1 MALLSTMSPLH
12 THTPSADIAGECES
26 RLHYFNEIMK
36 ISLSLKDLS
45 TQPHVHPFH
54 FQQPPP
60 ITISLPAPNPITSK
74 LLQTGLDS
82 ITIERLSLMFVEKA
96 NKLRES
102 LETSIRQGCAEL
114 AKVPSKSVSQITD
127 LQNHLYKVIGDIY
140 SRQLE
145 KWTTELVQRG
155 LDTASK
161 LRQRQHGEKP
171 PAPKRK
177 TAFNHVC
184 LLPVLN

>member
-1 MALLSTMSPLH
+1 MSH
-12 THTPSADIAGECES
+12 TRTPPVDIADESES
-26 RLHYFNEIMK
+26 RLRYFNEIMK

-45 TQPHVHPFH
+45 TQSHVHPFH
-54 FQQPPP
+54 FQPPPP

-74 LLQTGLDS
+74 LLQTGLDA
-82 ITIERLSLMFVEKA
+82 IKIERLSLMFVEKA
-96 NKLRES
+96 HELRES

-114 AKVPSKSVSQITD
+114 AKVPSKSVSQIMD
-127 LQNHLYKVIGDIY
+127 LQNHLYKAIGDIY

-145 KWTTELVQRG
+145 KWATELVQRG
-155 LDTASK
+155 LDTASE
-161 LRQRQHGEKP
+161 LRQRQFGEKP

-184 LLPVLN
+184 LLPVHN

>member
-1 MALLSTMSPLH
+1 M
-12 THTPSADIAGECES
+12 DIAEKGES

-36 ISLSLKDLS
+36 ISLDLKDLS
-45 TQPHVHPFH
+45 AQSHVHPIY
-54 FQQPPP
+54 FQPPPP
-60 ITISLPAPNPITSK
+60 ITISLPAPHPITSK
-74 LLQTGLDS
+74 LFQTGLDA
-82 ITIERLSLMFVEKA
+82 ITIERLSSMFIEKA
-96 NKLRES
+96 HELRES

-114 AKVPSKSVSQITD
+114 AKVPSKTVSQIMD
-127 LQNHLYKVIGDIY
+127 LQNQAIGEIY

-171 PAPKRK
+171 PAPKPK
-177 TAFNHVC
+177 AVFNHVC